1 MSPPHRVNT
10 YPERYDQA
18 LHYARDQHLPPDH
31 PRPCFTRDWPPE
43 NVVLLVRY
51 GEWLA
56 GGGASEYVIRT
67 IYVPMAGHVLGLNL
81 KPHPQLD
88 LETDLG
94 CALDYVKAKGVGP
107 DWADVCRNA
116 LDKFRRFLLHERGHV
131 EVKSTPYQVEP
142 HTEGLPA
149 WLVQNLQRFQHIQQR
164 NWRPARLE
172 DNIRRF
178 WSGHLRTWRFLVEQC
193 GVQEFADLKRQ
204 HLFDY
209 IDQRLSAGHATTG
222 VNGDLRAL
230 RSFLFYLQDQG
241 CTVPQALLRVP
252 GLKEGDTL
260 PKFLTDDQ
268 VRRLRDDFEQR
279 LQQAQSASQRRD
291 ALLDRAAFYLLW
303 QSALRLGEVEELRL
317 EDLDLSGRRLTV
329 RQSKGMKD
337 RTVFLTDTTAGAI
350 EAYLEVRGAG
360 PTDHVLLYRNQPL
373 CKDLI
378 RGRIKAA
385 GQRVGVNVYPH
396 RLRHTCATQLLN
408 AGCRVTSIQK
418 FLGHKRLNST
428 MVYARVHEQTA
439 ADDYRA
445 AMQQIEQRLDLL
457 AGAQAPASGAI
468 APDERQQLIG
478 LAAQMAQPAL
488 SQPARLEIAA
498 QMRQV
503 LTGLE
508 APSTVPT
515 VSGPQRNRP
524 PPVYDFPAV
533 NPA

>member
-1 MSPPHRVNT
+1 M
-10 YPERYDQA
+10 
-18 LHYARDQHLPPDH
+18 
-31 PRPCFTRDWPPE
+31 
-43 NVVLLVRY
+43 
-51 GEWLA
+51 
-56 GGGASEYVIRT
+56 I
-67 IYVPMAGHVLGLNL
+67 
-81 KPHPQLD
+81 PQPL
-88 LETDLG
+88 
-94 CALDYVKAKGVGP
+94 
-107 DWADVCRNA
+107 
-116 LDKFRRFLLHERGHV
+116 
-131 EVKSTPYQVEP
+131 
-142 HTEGLPA
+142 
-149 WLVQNLQRFQHIQQR
+149 I
-164 NWRPARLE
+164 
-172 DNIRRF
+172 
-178 WSGHLRTWRFLVEQC
+178 
-193 GVQEFADLKRQ
+193 
-204 HLFDY
+204 
-209 IDQRLSAGHATTG
+209 
-222 VNGDLRAL
+222 
-230 RSFLFYLQDQG
+230 
-241 CTVPQALLRVP
+241 
-252 GLKEGDTL
+252 
-260 PKFLTDDQ
+260 
-268 VRRLRDDFEQR
+268 
-279 LQQAQSASQRRD
+279 D
-291 ALLDRAAFYLLW
+291 ALFVVFSVGALVTGYRVFRTDSMVRAAFYLLW